1 MTDHLPE
8 VVIRDRYHLPECW
21 KNLCET
27 CDSDACPPCICTPL
41 RACEQRMLDDDVLAA
56 AYHGE
61 KGYAMGYAVALNAA
75 EAAVAE
81 LFYSTPLP
89 PYADEAVSAIRALKE
104 KP

>member
-1 MTDHLPE
+1 MSD
-8 VVIRDRYHLPECW
+8 HLPECW

-27 CDSDACPPCICTPL
+27 CDGDACPPCICTPL
-41 RACEQRMLDDDVLAA
+41 RACEQRVAGPLLKAGHNWLHTTG
-56 AYHGE
+56 YSY
-61 KGYAMGYAVALNAA
+61 GYAHALNAA

>member
-1 MTDHLPE
+1 MND
-8 VVIRDRYHLPECW
+8 HLPECW

-27 CDSDACPPCICTPL
+27 CDGDACPPCICTPL
-41 RACEQRMLDDDVLAA
+41 RACEQRVMEDVDIILPKCTAKS
-56 AYHGE
+56 YRE
-61 KGYAMGYAVALNAA
+61 GYAHALNAA